1 MAKNK
6 ITLVTT
12 RRGLAKTL
20 YSDIHAL
27 DGGITKKQIK
37 QFLFDMQ
44 KRVHTSNMI
53 LKNTDDIVLVDE
65 ELSFKETLK
74 LASKFHINSFDLEI
88 ANEVAFQFNSYEIKL
103 TNKQFEKVCT
113 MVKDAYLKS
122 EDLTIEKLVA
132 AYIAILKRD
141 EKKITKR
148 TIIDE
153 ACWY

>member
-12 RRGLAKTL
+12 RRGLANAL
-20 YSDIHAL
+20 YRNKNAL
-27 DGGITKKQIK
+27 DGITKKQIN
-37 QFLFDMQ
+37 QLLESDF
-44 KRVHTSNMI
+44 KRINNV
-53 LKNTDDIVLVDE
+53 LKNTDEIVLIDE

-74 LASKFHINSFDLEI
+74 LASKFNINSFDLEI

-122 EDLTIEKLVA
+122 EDLTIEKLVET
-132 AYIAILKRD
+132 YIILIKRG
-141 EKKITKR
+141 EEKITKR
-148 TIIDE
+148 MLIDE
-153 ACWY
+153 ACWL

>member
-27 DGGITKKQIK
+27 DGGVTKKQIK

-44 KRVHTSNMI
+44 KRIHTSNMI
-53 LKNTDDIVLVDE
+53 LKNTEDIVLVDE
-65 ELSFKETLK
+65 DLSFKETLK

-88 ANEVAFQFNSYEIKL
+88 ANEVSFQFNSNEIKL
-103 TNKQFEKVCT
+103 TNKQFEKACT
-113 MVKDAYLKS
+113 MVKNAYLKS
-122 EDLTIEKLVA
+122 EDLTIEKLVE
-132 AYIAILKRD
+132 AYINLIKRN
-141 EKKITKR
+141 EQKITKQMV
-148 TIIDE
+148 INE
-153 ACWY
+153 ACWL